1 MKDSLAHRWFTTTV
15 MAAAVVL
22 AAVGMSADADDKA
35 PAIRIGVFHL
45 EGDQMQGGCS
55 WRPRSQAGTNSQP
68 AKTRKLCATRGSPTA
83 RLVRDGAIA

>member
-22 AAVGMSADADDKA
+22 AAVGMSAAADDKA

-45 EGDQMQGGCS
+45 EGDQMQGGLFMASEIAS
-55 WRPRSQAGTNSQP
+55 WHQQSAGEDP
-68 AKTRKLCATRGSPTA
+68 EV
-83 RLVRDGAIA
+83 VRDPRQPDGSTGS